1 MSSDDLLEETEV
13 IASRVA
19 LIEADALRNV
29 DQRIGLLVS
38 QTPLAFIVWDVEFKV
53 VEWNP
58 ASERIFGWSSEEAIG
73 QHASFI
79 VPEKDRPHVH
89 NVFQGLL
96 KQSGGIRSAND
107 NLTKAGKLI
116 HTEWYNAPLLDEHG
130 EVVCVAS
137 LCEDVTEKVEA
148 KRALQESEERLR
160 LVLEATGTGTWDWDI
175 VNDFVT
181 WNEQTRSLVGSGKLF
196 GKASD
201 LGPES
206 IHPDDQERVERAT
219 AAHLERNEPFVI
231 DIRIRTH
238 QDYRWFLLSG
248 KATRDETGQPVR
260 MLGTLVDIHD
270 RKLAELESLQLSK
283 DLDRR
288 VKDRTRELDMAR
300 EELEEMCYA
309 VSHDLRSPL
318 RSIHG
323 FSKAVEE
330 DYAAVIDD
338 TAVEYL
344 QRIQNASLR
353 LDDLLD
359 GLLSMVRVNRIE
371 AVSEPVNLDAFA
383 KEIEGELHASNPEHR
398 VDFIVHEGLSTFG
411 DPRLLRLLLTNLLS
425 NAWKFT
431 IDRPTPRVE
440 LGRDDEGTFFV
451 RDNGVGF
458 DMRYSD
464 KLYKPFQKVHSP
476 NQFPGTGIGLAISHR
491 IVVRHG
497 GTIWAEG
504 REGEGATFYFR
515 LS

>member
-1 MSSDDLLEETEV
+1 MNSGGRLDKEEVFT
-13 IASRVA
+13 STVA
-19 LIEADALRNV
+19 LIEAETLRNV

-38 QTPLAFIVWDVEFKV
+38 QTPLAFIVWDTDFKV
-53 VEWNP
+53 IEWNP
-58 ASERIFGWSSEEAIG
+58 AAESIFEWMAEEAKG
-73 QHASFI
+73 QNASFI
-79 VPEKDRPHVH
+79 VPEQDRPHVQ
-89 NVFQGLL
+89 NIFQGLL
-96 KQSGGIRSAND
+96 KQSGGVRSTND
-107 NLTKAGKLI
+107 NITKSGKLI
-116 HTEWYNAPLLDEHG
+116 HAEWYNAPLVNEHG

-137 LCEDVTEKVEA
+137 LCQDMTESVVA
-148 KRALQESEERLR
+148 KRRLEESEERLR

-175 VNDFVT
+175 LHDEVT
-181 WNEQTRSLVGSGKLF
+181 WNERTAALVGSNKLF
-196 GKASD
+196 GKAAD
-201 LGPES
+201 LGPEK
-206 IHPDDQERVERAT
+206 IHPDDQTRVESAT
-219 AAHLERNEPFVI
+219 KAHLEAGTPYSL
-231 DIRIRTH
+231 DIRIKTD

-248 KATRDETGQPVR
+248 KALRDKHGQPTR

-270 RKLAELESLQLSK
+270 RKVAELESLQLSS
-283 DLDRR
+283 DLDKR

-323 FSKAVEE
+323 FSKAVED
-330 DYAAVIDD
+330 DYGSAIDE
-338 TAVEYL
+338 TGIEYL
-344 QRIQNASLR
+344 RRIQNASLR

-359 GLLSMVRVNRIE
+359 GLLSMVRVNRVE
-371 AVSEPVNLDAFA
+371 AVSEAVNLSALAAD
-383 KEIEGELHASNPEHR
+383 IEEELRVVNPSHHVELT
-398 VDFIVHEGLSTFG
+398 VQDGLLTFG

-431 IDRPTPRVE
+431 VHRPSPRVE
-440 LGRDDEGTFFV
+440 IGRDEEGTFFV

-491 IVVRHG
+491 IVARHG